1 MMYKYSMIIDGIEYK
16 ALFEDHFEATDF
28 LDEVDADGSDLQV
41 LGFEEVDADRI
52 LADKDF
58 EWSYRVEMAS
68 VLLLPNH
75 RDFPKWEAQ
84 EAELKRLG
92 FIA

>member
-1 MMYKYSMIIDGIEYK
+1 MYKYEMIIDGSNYN
-16 ALFEDHFEATDF
+16 ALFLDHFEAADF
-28 LDEVDADGSDLQV
+28 LDENDRDGAEVIVKGYHEVTAD
-41 LGFEEVDADRI
+41 EI
-52 LADKDF
+52 LADDDF

-75 RDFPKWEAQ
+75 RDFPKWSLQ